1 MRFGHE
7 LPAHV
12 RRAQPGV
19 VLELR
24 PAGTGTT
31 RCEERGASG
40 ASPRVLRASDCPVA
54 VRDARDGRLMW
65 RRWLPLYAAIGSMYS
80 LLAVGLLWV
89 IFG

>member
-1 MRFGHE
+1 MRSGHE

-12 RRAQPGV
+12 RRPQPR
-19 VLELR
+19 VLLEVR

-31 RCEERGASG
+31 RGEERGATG
-40 ASPRVLRASDCPVA
+40 ARPRVLRASDRPVA

-65 RRWLPLYAAIGSMYS
+65 RRYLPLYAAIGSMYS